1 MTRRKMDRKA
11 EEVIDRVI
19 SMSPAG
25 ASYELFMAFNRGEV
39 YDKVITR
46 TEKVLIE
53 NALKAS
59 FGNQSIAAKLL
70 GINRNTLHSKIKKM
84 GIAVSKFKI

>member
-1 MTRRKMDRKA
+1 MDKKA
-11 EEVIDRVI
+11 EKVMEQLVPSEGKGD
-19 SMSPAG
+19 MS
-25 ASYELFMAFNRGEV
+25 YDLFLAFNRGEV
-39 YDKVITR
+39 YDKVISR

-70 GINRNTLHSKIKKM
+70 GINRNTLHSKIRKM
-84 GIAVSKFKI
+84 GIDVSKFKI